1 MTTTPFYGANEGYV
15 LDLYERYRDNP
26 ESLDPQTRAFFAAW
40 SPEYVSDGLAAVA
53 TGQVSATSAADTQ
66 RMMQRAVGAVNF
78 AQAIR
83 QFGHVQA
90 NIDPLGAERPGD
102 PELVPTF
109 HGITWDD
116 LRGLP
121 ATLIGGPIAAH
132 TTDAYEAIQQLLRV
146 YCGSIGF
153 DNDHIRIPDER
164 NWLREAAESGRYRYQ
179 WSDDSSV
186 KLLDKLAQ
194 VEAFEQFLQNTF
206 PTKYRFSVEGLDM
219 MIPMIDEI
227 IALSGSTGM
236 STIAIAMAHRG
247 RLNVLAHI
255 MGKPYAQILSEFR
268 DSLMQDDVGYT
279 QGDVKYH
286 KGVRHQV
293 GLNANGQP
301 LIVTM
306 PPNPSHLEAVNP
318 VAIGMARAAGTRT
331 DHPGEAV
338 FDHSQTMQVLIHGD
352 AAFPGQGIVAETF
365 NMSQVPGYRTGG
377 TIHIIANNQV
387 GFTTLPIDGRSTLY
401 ASDLAKGFKSP
412 IIHVNAD
419 DPAAVIEAAR
429 IAFAYQ
435 NQFEKDVVIDL
446 IGYRRHGH
454 NEMDEPM
461 YTQPVMYKGVRA
473 HESVRHLWAEQL
485 ITRGALTKAQA
496 EGLYDKHTVAL
507 QTIYDTLPD
516 PSVLAPE
523 RPPEPPKGAANNA
536 VTAVDLEVLADLNDG
551 LKRIPDDFNFTSV
564 RFRNTLADRR
574 KAFDAPDQPL
584 IDWAT
589 AEELAFASIL
599 AEGTPI
605 RLTGQD
611 CERGTFSHRH
621 AVLRDVKTGQK
632 FVPLHNFPQAKATFE
647 VYNSPLSEEAVLG
660 FEYGYSVQEPG
671 RLVIWEAQYGDFAN
685 TAQVIIDQFIM
696 SGRDKWGQTPSLMM
710 LLPHGAE
717 GAGPDHTSARLERYL
732 QLAANTN
739 VRICYPTTAAQYF
752 HLLRRQALLLKVDP
766 LPQIVMAPKS
776 LLRKDA
782 VKSSVQDLAYGRW
795 RPVIDDDTVDAQAV
809 TRLVLTTGKLYYD
822 LVESEHRAANPHVA
836 VARVEQLYPFPRA
849 DIMSVL
855 TAYPNLKQV
864 VWAQEEPRNMG
875 AWDFIGWRLRRLLG
889 EYTGLTLFPVGRRR
903 SASAAEGSKNA
914 FFANQQLVVKDTFTW
929 NPQD

>member
-1 MTTTPFYGANEGYV
+1 MTPFYGANEGYV
-15 LDLYERYRDNP
+15 LDLYERFRENP
-26 ESLDPQTRAFFAAW
+26 QSLDPQTRAFFASW
-40 SPEYVSDGLAAVA
+40 SPEALTGGLDAVA
-53 TGQVSATSAADTQ
+53 NGQVSAADAADTQ
-66 RMMQRAVGAVNF
+66 RLMQRAVGAVNF

-102 PELVPTF
+102 PELDPAF

-121 ATLIGGPIAAH
+121 ASLVGGPIAAH
-132 TTDAYEAIQQLLRV
+132 AIDAHEAVQQLQAV

-153 DNDHIRIPDER
+153 DNDHIRIPEER
-164 NWLREAAESGRYRYQ
+164 NWLREAAESRRYRYE
-179 WSDDSSV
+179 WSSGDTSV
-186 KLLDKLAQ
+186 KLLDRLAQ

-206 PTKYRFSVEGLDM
+206 PTKYRFSVEGLDT
-219 MIPMIDEI
+219 MIPMLDEI
-227 IALSGSTGM
+227 IRLSGSTGM
-236 STIAIAMAHRG
+236 NTIAIAMAHRG

-268 DSLMQDDVGYT
+268 DTLLQDDVGYT
-279 QGDVKYH
+279 HGDVKYH
-286 KGVRHQV
+286 KGVRYQV
-293 GLNANGQP
+293 GKNTHNQP

-306 PPNPSHLEAVNP
+306 PPNPSHLEAANP
-318 VAIGMARAAGTRT
+318 VAVGMARAAGTQT
-331 DHPGEAV
+331 DHPGPAK
-338 FDHSQTMQVLIHGD
+338 FDPSQTMQVLIHGD

-365 NMSQVPGYRTGG
+365 NMSQVPGYWTGG

-387 GFTTLPIDGRSTLY
+387 GFTTLPADGRSTLY
-401 ASDLAKGFKSP
+401 ASDLAKGFKAP
-412 IIHVNAD
+412 IFHVNAD
-419 DPAAVIEAAR
+419 DPAAVIEVAR
-429 IAFAYQ
+429 IAFGYQ
-435 NQFEKDVVIDL
+435 NEFEKDIVIDL
-446 IGYRRHGH
+446 VGYRRHGH

-473 HESVRHLWAEQL
+473 HPSVRHLWADQLVQRGGLSAEQ
-485 ITRGALTKAQA
+485 AQA
-496 EGLYDKHTVAL
+496 LYDKHTTTL
-507 QTIYDTLPD
+507 QSIYDTLP
-516 PSVLAPE
+516 PSNE
-523 RPPEPPKGAANNA
+523 FIEKQPEPPRGAASS
-536 VTAVDLEVLADLNDG
+536 VITAVDFEALADLNQSLG
-551 LKRIPDDFNFTSV
+551 GIPDEFNFTSV
-564 RFRNTLADRR
+564 RFKNTLADRR
-574 KAFDAPDQPL
+574 RAFDEPDEARV
-584 IDWAT
+584 DWAT

-621 AVLRDVKTGQK
+621 AVLRDVKNGEK
-632 FVPLHNFPQAKATFE
+632 FVPLHNIPQVKATFE

-696 SGRDKWGQTPSLMM
+696 SGRDKWGQTPSLVM
-710 LLPHGAE
+710 LLPHGSE

-732 QLAANTN
+732 QQAANTN

-766 LPQIVMAPKS
+766 LPLIVMSPKS
-776 LLRKDA
+776 LLRKDS
-782 VKSSVQDLAYGRW
+782 VKSTVRELATGRW
-795 RPVIDDDTVDAQAV
+795 RPVISDADVDPMEV

-822 LVESEHRAANPHVA
+822 LVESEYRASNPHVA
-836 VARVEQLYPFPRA
+836 VARVEQLYPFPKVDLMA
-849 DIMSVL
+849 VVN
-855 TAYPNLKQV
+855 AYPNLKQL

-875 AWDFIGWRLRRLLG
+875 AWDYIGWRLRKLVGPDLKI
-889 EYTGLTLFPVGRRR
+889 FPIGRRR

-914 FFANQQLVVKDTFTW
+914 FFANQQWVVKDTFTW